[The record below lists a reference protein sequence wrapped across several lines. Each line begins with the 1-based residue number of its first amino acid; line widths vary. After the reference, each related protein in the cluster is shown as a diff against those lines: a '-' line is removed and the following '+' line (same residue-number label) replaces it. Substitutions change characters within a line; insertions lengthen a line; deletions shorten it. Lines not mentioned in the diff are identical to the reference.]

1 MRDFFSDPELAGVV
15 AGVIG
20 LLAVSSLIAAVLR
33 RRVTEEPGRSVV
45 TNLTRRINAW
55 WAMVAVLALTLA
67 TGGIGSVLLFGATS
81 FFAFREFATLSP
93 TRTTDHSTL
102 VWAFFVVIPLQ
113 YLFVALQ
120 WYGMV
125 AIFIPVYAFLF
136 APVRSAMAGD
146 TRDFLARTATIHFG
160 LMVTVYC
167 VSYAPALL
175 MLEIPGYESENVKL
189 LVFLIVVVQLSDVL
203 QYVVGKLVGK
213 RPMAPRVS
221 PNKTWEGFAGGVFGA
236 TALGTALWWLTP
248 YAPWQAALVS
258 LLLALAGVAGG
269 LVMSAVKRDRAVKD
283 FGEAIPG
290 HGGVL
295 DRIDSVCFAA
305 PLFFHVTRYFFV
317 ADGATL
323 PPLDAL
329 L

>member
-1 MRDFFSDPELAGVV
+1 MSRFFSDPEMLAVLGGVV
-15 AGVIG
+15 V
-20 LLAVSSLIAAVLR
+20 LLTVSSGIAFILR
-33 RRVTEEPGRSVV
+33 RRVTSEDGQAVM

-55 WAMVAVLALTLA
+55 WVMVIILALTLA

-113 YLFVALQ
+113 YLFVAFQ

-146 TRDFLARTATIHFG
+146 TRDFLARSATIHFG

-167 VSYAPALL
+167 VSYAPSLL
-175 MLEIPGYESENVKL
+175 MLRIPGFEGENIKL

-203 QYVVGKLVGK
+203 QYVVGKTLG
-213 RPMAPRVS
+213 RLPMAPRVS
-221 PNKTWEGFAGGVFGA
+221 PNKTWEGFLGGVLGA
-236 TALGTALWWLTP
+236 TALGSGLWWLTP
-248 YAPWQAALVS
+248 YTPWQAALVS
-258 LLLALAGVAGG
+258 LLIALAGVAGG

-305 PLFFHVTRYFFV
+305 PLFFHVTRFFFV
-317 ADGATL
+317 PGVGSFR
-323 PPLDAL
+323 PWEAL
-329 L
+329 F